1 MKNKKRSIVL
11 KDKVHNIY
19 DFFLYFFLE
28 TWNHKL
34 TRTDNLHCG
43 STVDHCFSSA
53 SVAISLFTDYRRK
66 NSHKEYKLQWWA
78 TVKLT
83 SNKTNTKLTLSA
95 ATLGCSLIYNES
107 AQQEALQIFNLAGF
121 YTGCPSW
128 RNSKEMCISSWDQ
141 AWDFLLVKQM
151 CKLLHYGAKGAFDQA
166 WNAMLLPAGV
176 SNLTI

>member
-1 MKNKKRSIVL
+1 MVPLSTTASAQLLLQSV
-11 KDKVHNIY
+11 
-19 DFFLYFFLE
+19 FL
-28 TWNHKL
+28 L
-34 TRTDNLHCG
+34 TIEG
-43 STVDHCFSSA
+43 KTVTRNRNYND
-53 SVAISLFTDYRRK
+53 
-66 NSHKEYKLQWWA
+66 EPQWSC
-78 TVKLT
+78 LT
-83 SNKTNTKLTLSA
+83 SKQTNTKLTLSA

-176 SNLTI
+176 SDLTI